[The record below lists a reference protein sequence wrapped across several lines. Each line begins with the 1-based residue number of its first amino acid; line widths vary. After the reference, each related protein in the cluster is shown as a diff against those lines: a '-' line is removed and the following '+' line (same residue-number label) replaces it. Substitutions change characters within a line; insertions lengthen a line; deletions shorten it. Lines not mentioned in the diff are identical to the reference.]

1 MGGVSLNPIRALG
14 LVVAA
19 AALTACASAPAPITP
34 NVIRP
39 GPAAQPL
46 PDYSGDEPRVADYG
60 AGLQCVPYARRVSGV
75 RIYGDAHT
83 WWRQAAGRYPR
94 SNTPAAGSVFV
105 IRGFNNPGRG
115 HVAVVTHVDS
125 VRLVRVDHA
134 NWLNGGEISVGV
146 PVLDV
151 SPNNDWSEVRVWHIP
166 GNYWGARTYEAEGFI
181 HPFILHAALS

>member
-1 MGGVSLNPIRALG
+1 
-14 LVVAA
+14 
-19 AALTACASAPAPITP
+19 
-34 NVIRP
+34 
-39 GPAAQPL
+39 
-46 PDYSGDEPRVADYG
+46 
-60 AGLQCVPYARRVSGV
+60 
-75 RIYGDAHT
+75 
-83 WWRQAAGRYPR
+83 
-94 SNTPAAGSVFV
+94 VFV